1 MIRLTR
7 INETAFY
14 VNGELI
20 AFIDVTPD
28 TVLTLTTGEK
38 VRVRERAEEVV
49 ERVVEYKRR
58 LAAAA
63 HRPAD
68 AAALVPVR
76 EGKDQA

>member
-20 AFIDVTPD
+20 AFIDTTPD

-38 VRVRERAEEVV
+38 VRVREHAEDVV
-49 ERVVEYKRR
+49 ERVFEYKRR
-58 LAAAA
+58 VSAEA
-63 HRPAD
+63 RKEDFPV
-68 AAALVPVR
+68 LVR
-76 EGKDQA
+76 HGKD

>member
-58 LAAAA
+58 VAAAAA
-63 HRPAD
+63 HAEGP
-68 AAALVPVR
+68 ALVR
-76 EGKDQA
+76 AEND

>member
-20 AFIDVTPD
+20 AFIDTTPD

-49 ERVVEYKRR
+49 ELVIEYKRKVSAETVGAG
-58 LAAAA
+58 L
-63 HRPAD
+63 PV
-68 AAALVPVR
+68 LVR
-76 EGKDQA
+76 QGQD

>member
-20 AFIDVTPD
+20 VFIDVTPD

-38 VRVRERAEEVV
+38 VRVRECAEEVV
-49 ERVVEYKRR
+49 ERVVEYRR
-58 LAAAA
+58 RIAAAA
-63 HRPAD
+63 GRAD
-68 AAALVPVR
+68 APALVR
-76 EGKDQA
+76 SGKD

>member
-20 AFIDVTPD
+20 EFIDVTPD

-58 LAAAA
+58 VAADVRRPEAPAA
-63 HRPAD
+63 
-68 AAALVPVR
+68 
-76 EGKDQA
+76 EGMHQS

>member
-58 LAAAA
+58 VAAGVRQAEPAA
-63 HRPAD
+63 PA
-68 AAALVPVR
+68 P
-76 EGKDQA
+76 EGTHQS

>member
-7 INETAFY
+7 INETTFY
-14 VNGELI
+14 VNAELI

-38 VRVRERAEEVV
+38 IRVRECAEEVV
-49 ERVVEYKRR
+49 ERVVEYRRR

-63 HRPAD
+63 ESAAGPA
-68 AAALVPVR
+68 PVR
-76 EGKDQA
+76 TGKD

>member
-49 ERVVEYKRR
+49 ERVLEYKRR
-58 LAAAA
+58 AGAATQRAETPVLV
-63 HRPAD
+63 RPGA
-68 AAALVPVR
+68 
-76 EGKDQA
+76 E

>member
-38 VRVRERAEEVV
+38 VRVRESAEDVV
-49 ERVVEYKRR
+49 ERVVEYRR
-58 LAAAA
+58 RIAAATERA
-63 HRPAD
+63 EGPV
-68 AAALVPVR
+68 LVR
-76 EGKDQA
+76 TDKD

>member
-20 AFIDVTPD
+20 AFIDTTPD

-49 ERVVEYKRR
+49 DRVVEYKRR
-58 LAAAA
+58 VAAAA
-63 HRPAD
+63 GRAEGP
-68 AAALVPVR
+68 ALVR
-76 EGKDQA
+76 AEKD

>member
-58 LAAAA
+58 VAAAAA
-63 HRPAD
+63 HAEGPV
-68 AAALVPVR
+68 LVR
-76 EGKDQA
+76 AEKE

>member
-20 AFIDVTPD
+20 AFIDTTPD

-49 ERVVEYKRR
+49 ERVIEYKRR
-58 LAAAA
+58 VSAETPGAGL
-63 HRPAD
+63 P
-68 AAALVPVR
+68 ALVR
-76 EGKDQA
+76 HGQD

>member
-58 LAAAA
+58 LAAGAR
-63 HRPAD
+63 RPGDD
-68 AAALVPVR
+68 AAGPVQ
-76 EGKDQA
+76 EGKDRA

>member
-20 AFIDVTPD
+20 VFIDVTPD

-49 ERVVEYKRR
+49 ERVVEYKRCV
-58 LAAAA
+58 AATAPQ
-63 HRPAD
+63 REGP
-68 AAALVPVR
+68 ALVR
-76 EGKDQA
+76 TGRD

>member
-20 AFIDVTPD
+20 AFIDTTPD

-49 ERVVEYKRR
+49 ERVIEYKRKVSAETVGAG
-58 LAAAA
+58 L
-63 HRPAD
+63 P
-68 AAALVPVR
+68 ALVR
-76 EGKDQA
+76 HGKD

>member
-7 INETAFY
+7 INETPFY

-20 AFIDVTPD
+20 AIIDTTPD

-38 VRVRERAEEVV
+38 VRVRECAEEVV

-58 LAAAA
+58 VAWQQTGVPAASG
-63 HRPAD
+63 
-68 AAALVPVR
+68 
-76 EGKDQA
+76 EGDQQ